1 MYGQALYLDLLEEIR
16 NTPTIDAH
24 EHLPPEEERLKEP
37 RDFYSLFQHYCQ
49 ADLVAAGATPADM
62 ALFADRSRP
71 LNMRWERFRP
81 FLGRIRT
88 GSYAR
93 AALIVVQDL
102 LGCDDLNDTTF
113 ESVSG
118 QLQGI
123 NTPGLYDRILRERC
137 NLAACI
143 QCFCLDRGPYPDYF
157 YHLAPGSEVVDLTN
171 QQAVNQLTGKCDH
184 PIHSL
189 RDVLTCMTDMVERW
203 RRNPKVVGIKSA
215 HAYGRGIGFQKTTI
229 HEAETTF
236 NRVLTQEGHQ
246 LSAHEAIPL
255 QDFLM
260 FELVARAEAV
270 QLPMVFHTGLQAG
283 NYNRIENANPLLLQ
297 SLLEEF
303 PQARFDLFH
312 GGMPWVREIAVLAKY
327 FPGVYL
333 NMAWMHI
340 INPAQARSALSEW
353 LDMVPNNKIFG
364 FGGDYGIVEKV
375 YGHLKMARENI
386 AAVLAD
392 KVERGAFSRA
402 VATYVIRRLMLEN
415 ATEFYGL
422 KIQKA
427 QPAGAGDACQRA

>member
-1 MYGQALYLDLLEEIR
+1 MNRETLYLDLLEEIR
-16 NTPTIDAH
+16 NTPTLDAH
-24 EHLPPEEERLKEP
+24 EHLPPEEARLKEP

-49 ADLVAAGATPADM
+49 ADLVAAGATPADT
-62 ALFADRSRP
+62 AIFADRSRS
-71 LNMRWERFRP
+71 LNERWQRFRP
-81 FLGRIRT
+81 FFERIRT

-102 LGCDDLNDTTF
+102 LGCDDLNDKTF
-113 ESVSG
+113 EFVSCE
-118 QLQGI
+118 LQNI
-123 NTPGLYDRILRERC
+123 NTLGLYDRILRKHC

-143 QCFCLDRGPYPDYF
+143 QCWCLDRGPYPDYF
-157 YHLAPGSEVVDLTN
+157 YHLAPGREVVDLTN
-171 QQAVNQLTGKCDH
+171 QQAVNQLAEKCGH

-189 RDVLTCMTDMVERW
+189 RDVLTCMTCMVERW
-203 RRNPKVVGIKSA
+203 RKDLKVVGIKSA
-215 HAYGRGIGFQKTTI
+215 HAYGRSINFQKTTL
-229 HEAETTF
+229 HEAETVF
-236 NRVLTQEGHQ
+236 NRVLTQEGHH
-246 LSAHEAIPL
+246 LSAHEAMPL

-283 NYNRIENANPLLLQ
+283 NRNRIENANPLLLQ

-303 PQARFDLFH
+303 PRARVDLFH

-327 FPGVYL
+327 FPGVHL

-364 FGGDYGIVEKV
+364 FGGDYSIVEKV
-375 YGHLKMARENI
+375 YGHLKLARENI

-392 KVERGAFSRA
+392 KIESGAFSRP
-402 VATYVIRRLMLEN
+402 VASHVIRRLMLEN
-415 ATEFYGL
+415 ASEFYGV
-422 KIQKA
+422 KVEGA
-427 QPAGAGDACQRA
+427 QPRPGQ